1 MTICIIHESGTF
13 WTNAESVV
21 NVVDNIKA
29 GANEIDVWWFAGQGQ
44 RYRESM
50 WFDPEH
56 LIAVRTE
63 SDD

>member
-1 MTICIIHESGTF
+1 MTLCIIHESGTF
-13 WTNAESVV
+13 WTQGDDVTSVV
-21 NVVDNIKA
+21 NMIESGTPV
-29 GANEIDVWWFAGQGQ
+29 DVWWFVGHGQ
-44 RYRESM
+44 RYRETM